1 MSADRRRNVLIMSI
15 KLDTLFLDRD
25 GVINKKIEKKY
36 IDNVSDFYFIP
47 GVLFAIG
54 RFTSMFNRIIVVTN
68 QQGLGKGIMS
78 VLQLNKVH
86 SFMNSVI
93 EENGGKID
101 RIYYCPH
108 LSTNN
113 CECRKPRP
121 GMIKQAINDF
131 PNIDLMNS
139 YLVGD
144 SESDIEAGKRL
155 NLNTIKLDENY
166 TLYNWYNDIINRIE

>member
-1 MSADRRRNVLIMSI
+1 M
-15 KLDTLFLDRD
+15 
-25 GVINKKIEKKY
+25 
-36 IDNVSDFYFIP
+36 
-47 GVLFAIG
+47 LFAIG
-54 RFTSMFNRIIVVTN
+54 RFSSMFNRIIVLTN

-78 VLQLNKVH
+78 VIQLNKVY

-93 EENGGKID
+93 EKNGGKID

-131 PNIDLMNS
+131 PNIDLNNS

-144 SESDIEAGKRL
+144 SESEIESGKRL

-166 TLYNWYNDIINRIE
+166 TLYNDIINRFE